1 MRRYMYCAPFV
12 FLFLPVPCAD
22 LSVFLLPSSIPND
35 SVSGSVPI
43 YLVCGDFLPF
53 GPFLCRD
60 LSNNQI
66 SELAS
71 DAFQGLR
78 SLNSL

>member
-1 MRRYMYCAPFV
+1 MRRYMYCALLCV
-12 FLFLPVPCAD
+12 SLLLVACAD
-22 LSVFLLPSSIPND
+22 LNVSLFSPSLPPSLTLSLVLCR
-35 SVSGSVPI
+35 SVSCLFS
-43 YLVCGDFLPF
+43 F
-53 GPFLCRD
+53 GPFLHRD